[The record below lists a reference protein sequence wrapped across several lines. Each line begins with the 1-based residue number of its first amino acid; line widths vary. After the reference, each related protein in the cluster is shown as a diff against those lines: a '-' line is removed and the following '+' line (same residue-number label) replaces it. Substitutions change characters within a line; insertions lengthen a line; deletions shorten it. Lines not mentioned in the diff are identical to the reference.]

1 MITMLQA
8 YSPHVFQSLE
18 DAKFHL
24 PSYSKMKFGCDSAA
38 RMIGHELA
46 KRFYDRHS
54 DVFDNPCVVFAS
66 PYNYVKN
73 ASTIMCG
80 HMITALNRI
89 LINNHQ
95 RPVEYSVIHRT
106 VSYTG
111 DYGKMQQKE
120 RQRMLG
126 GDSFYINKQFIEDK
140 TLLFVD
146 DIRITGTH
154 ERKLVDML
162 RSANVE
168 NDAWFLYYADY
179 EGTASPSIEADINFT
194 AIKSI
199 RDIVAIA
206 NGEYHVIIRPI
217 KYLLSMQPAA
227 MAAHLHE
234 FPPTFLQ
241 DVYDGAIA
249 ENYHTKPTFQEN
261 LQLLK
266 TKLASHVPFI

>member
-1 MITMLQA
+1 MKHA
-8 YSPHVFQSLE
+8 YSPYLFHSLE

-38 RMIGHELA
+38 RMIGHDLA
-46 KRFYDRHS
+46 RQFYSRHPE
-54 DVFDNPCVVFAS
+54 VFDKQCVVFAS

-73 ASTIMCG
+73 ASTIMCS
-80 HMITALNRI
+80 HMIAALNRI
-89 LINNHQ
+89 LVNNRQ
-95 RPVEYSVIHRT
+95 RPIEYSVIHRT

-111 DYGKMQQKE
+111 DYGKMQQEE

-126 GDSFYINKQFIEDK
+126 GDSFYINKQFIEGK

-154 ERKLVDML
+154 ERKLVEML
-162 RSANVE
+162 QSAKVE

-206 NGEYHVIIRPI
+206 HGEHHAIIRPI
-217 KYLLSMQPAA
+217 KYLLSMPPTEL
-227 MAAHLHE
+227 AAHLHE
-234 FPPTFLQ
+234 FPPTFLR

-261 LQLLK
+261 LQLLRM
-266 TKLASHVPFI
+266 KLASHVPFI